1 MEEDTGID
9 EAKTYTVEK
18 SEKVEPEKDGLS
30 QFRDEEKSLGAD
42 MEDLHD
48 ETVRETL
55 GKDQVQGVRE
65 NSSVEPNVEDVLEVN
80 VSLLQTLLLF
90 INFLNTYNFDSLINI
105 DCARTCKV

>member
-55 GKDQVQGVRE
+55 GKDQVQG
-65 NSSVEPNVEDVLEVN
+65 NGLFCAKFFIGFY
-80 VSLLQTLLLF
+80 LF
-90 INFLNTYNFDSLINI
+90 IRDFIFLT
-105 DCARTCKV
+105 K

>member
-55 GKDQVQGVRE
+55 GKDQVQG
-65 NSSVEPNVEDVLEVN
+65 NGLFCAKN
-80 VSLLQTLLLF
+80 SLLVFIYLFETLF
-90 INFLNTYNFDSLINI
+90 FDEMMFEFTRCSRKFLCGTK
-105 DCARTCKV
+105 C